1 MLQICIGILSGI
13 ITSMGMGG
21 GTILILLLTIFLNY
35 DQQSAQ
41 GLNLI
46 FFIPTAIMSIVIYIK
61 EKNINLKLASIVAIF
76 GIIGA
81 IIGAKIANYIQTEKL
96 RKWFAI
102 FLLIIAIHEIYS
114 FYDEYI
120 TKKKRHNIKKDR

>member
-41 GLNLI
+41 GLNLV

-61 EKNINLKLASIVAIF
+61 EKNISLKLASIVAIF

-81 IIGAKIANYIQTEKL
+81 IIGAKIANFIQTEKL

-102 FLLIIAIHEIYS
+102 FLLIIAIH
-114 FYDEYI
+114 
-120 TKKKRHNIKKDR
+120 

>member
-41 GLNLI
+41 GLNLV

-61 EKNINLKLASIVAIF
+61 EKNISLKLASIVAIF

-81 IIGAKIANYIQTEKL
+81 IIGAKIANFIQTEKL

-114 FYDEYI
+114 FYNEYI
-120 TKKKRHNIKKDR
+120 TKKKRHP